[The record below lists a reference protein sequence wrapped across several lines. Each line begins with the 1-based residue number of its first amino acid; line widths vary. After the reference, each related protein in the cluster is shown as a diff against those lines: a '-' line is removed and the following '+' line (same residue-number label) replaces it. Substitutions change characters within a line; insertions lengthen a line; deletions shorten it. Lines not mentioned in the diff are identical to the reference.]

1 MPSVACPDRPLASVT
16 PDLPMPAPAR
26 PRDLGAALL
35 PLMRDLG
42 SHALR
47 LTRNQRDADDL
58 LQETLLRA
66 LHHQAQFSRGTNLKA
81 WVSRIL
87 VNTFVNQYRRSVRQ
101 RALFQHHGEQVWLGH
116 PYGHL
121 HTATAADA
129 EASVAPAGLSPEVLA
144 ALGQIPAQFREVVL
158 LYDLMDHSYPE
169 IAALLGVPP
178 GTVMSRLFRG
188 RRLLRRRLAAH
199 VRNLQCVRAEVIEAA
214 LAA

>member
-1 MPSVACPDRPLASVT
+1 MSPATCPRRPDAGLA
-16 PDLPMPAPAR
+16 PEPPMPAPLR
-26 PRDLGAALL
+26 PRDLGASLL
-35 PLMRDLG
+35 PLLRELG

-101 RALFQHHGEQVWLGH
+101 RALFLNHGEQVWLGH

-121 HTATAADA
+121 HTAAAADA
-129 EASVAPAGLSPEVLA
+129 DASVAPKGLSPEVQSALA
-144 ALGQIPAQFREVVL
+144 QIPPQFREVVL

-199 VRNLQCVRAEVIEAA
+199 VRDLECLRAEVIEAA